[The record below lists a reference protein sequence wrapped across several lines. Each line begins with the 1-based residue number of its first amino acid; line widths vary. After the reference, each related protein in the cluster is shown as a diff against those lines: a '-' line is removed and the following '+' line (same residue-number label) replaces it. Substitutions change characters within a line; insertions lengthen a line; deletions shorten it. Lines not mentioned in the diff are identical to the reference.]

1 MAAPPPVAAGNRRPT
16 ATALLCELTKLR
28 SQQKYLD
35 AGGYSGLDTHD
46 ATNHQPD
53 ADVRLIRSTL
63 DEAFQ
68 RFRRTAHD
76 NLSDCRR
83 QLHDFVRLQQQRS
96 ADDSSRVDMRTVRD
110 EVVRLDRLIADLQ
123 AGCDVRQL
131 RAEYAAL
138 LATSTSDD
146 AMVSDALLLNEMAVK
161 PWPSSAKTPLR
172 TTSSCTSTV
181 STKSLPTGV
190 PHASASDNR
199 DVRRFLD
206 LLVDRGGHTGGWS
219 DPEHQLYVR
228 AKAKCAGSASADL
241 VASVRSALR
250 ESKQFNYAL

>member
-1 MAAPPPVAAGNRRPT
+1 MTTPRTVAAGSKRPT

-35 AGGYSGLDTHD
+35 AGGYGGIDTPN

-53 ADVRLIRSTL
+53 VDVRLLRTTL
-63 DEAFQ
+63 DDAFQ

-76 NLSDCRR
+76 NLDDCRR
-83 QLHDFVRLQQQRS
+83 QLHEFVRLQQRP
-96 ADDSSRVDMRTVRD
+96 ADGSKGPMDMRTVRD

-123 AGCDVRQL
+123 AGSDVRQL
-131 RAEYAAL
+131 RAEYAAI
-138 LATSTSDD
+138 LATTSED

-161 PWPSSAKTPLR
+161 PWPSSLKSSMTPAY
-172 TTSSCTSTV
+172 TSTA
-181 STKSLPTGV
+181 TKPLPIGCR
-190 PHASASDNR
+190 HASASSDNR

-228 AKAKCAGSASADL
+228 AKAKCGSASDDL
-241 VASVRSALR
+241 VASVRTVLR
-250 ESKQFNYAL
+250 ESKEFIYLTKT